1 MKRRSI
7 KEDRSLLKAEKS
19 LSFHKKK
26 LKKMKEFL
34 IICLFVLSKHN

>member
-19 LSFHKKK
+19 LSFHKIF
-26 LKKMKEFL
+26 FL
-34 IICLFVLSKHN
+34 FI